1 MTTGIGSGRDG
12 AASGAA
18 TAASRSDSWLREV
31 APGWNPPQIDPT
43 IPHPIRMY
51 DYMIGGKDNFQAD
64 RDAVRY
70 LVGVWPDVQ
79 VIARAAE
86 AYARRSAAWIAQGHG
101 LRQFLQMGTAIP
113 IMNNSDSVV
122 RQHVPDARYIY
133 VTDDPITAAHARALL
148 AGPAGGAVQVLLG
161 EFRDPEPILDGPWLR
176 DRLDFDEPMGVML
189 LGMLDYTADDE
200 RLRRAL
206 QQIVG
211 ALAPGSLVV
220 ILQYLDLVSPGADE
234 AVLTAL
240 GDNPAQFTTRSM
252 ERLGR
257 VVEGFEFLEPGLVQ
271 VTDWHPD
278 GNGPGEEPGDEL
290 AERCRLA
297 GGVIIRR

>member
-1 MTTGIGSGRDG
+1 MNTGIGSGPDADAQAPRP
-12 AASGAA
+12 S
-18 TAASRSDSWLREV
+18 SWLREV

-43 IPHPIRMY
+43 MPHPIRMY

-64 RDAVRY
+64 REAVRY
-70 LVGVWPDVQ
+70 LAGIWPDVQ
-79 VIARAAE
+79 LIARAAE

-101 LRQFLQMGTAIP
+101 LTQFLQMGTAIP

-148 AGPAGGAVQVLLG
+148 AGPAGGRVQVLLG

-176 DRLDFDEPMGVML
+176 DRLDFDQPIGVLL

-206 QQIVG
+206 EQIVG

-220 ILQYLDLVSPGADE
+220 VLQYLDLVSPE
-234 AVLTAL
+234 VEQAVHTAL
-240 GDNPAQFTTRSM
+240 EGNPAQFTTRSM
-252 ERLGR
+252 KRLTALLD
-257 VVEGFEFLEPGLVQ
+257 GFEFAEPGLVR
-271 VTDWHPD
+271 VTAWHPD
-278 GNGPGEEPGDEL
+278 GLGPGEQPGDDL

-297 GGVIIRR
+297 GGVIVRR